1 MGWFPTIVWTVRLV
15 HVYSVCKPNQ
25 KQMGVGNAK
34 TYLAEEVWVS
44 DDLKKL
50 VVRAY
55 LSWPMQA
62 YFLIANTEVRGFYS
76 QFSSAKCQH
85 DLY

>member
-1 MGWFPTIVWTVRLV
+1 
-15 HVYSVCKPNQ
+15 
-25 KQMGVGNAK
+25 MGVGHAK

-55 LSWPMQA
+55 LAWP
-62 YFLIANTEVRGFYS
+62 NRT
-76 QFSSAKCQH
+76 
-85 DLY
+85 